1 MFDPSH
7 FFPHSSPDA
16 PCACCGNTPRY
27 QDTAFCEPCL
37 RAGCQHVSGCAR
49 KEQEMKMEKAA
60 VEEAQVNRTAI
71 LPEGTYDLDTVGDED
86 GRAPA
91 VRMQAIGAAM
101 WFYKRLMKAER
112 EMR

>member
-1 MFDPSH
+1 
-7 FFPHSSPDA
+7 
-16 PCACCGNTPRY
+16 
-27 QDTAFCEPCL
+27 
-37 RAGCQHVSGCAR
+37 
-49 KEQEMKMEKAA
+49 MKMEKAA

-71 LPEGTYDLDTVGDED
+71 LPEGTYDLDNLGGED

-91 VRMQAIGAAM
+91 ARMQAIGAAM